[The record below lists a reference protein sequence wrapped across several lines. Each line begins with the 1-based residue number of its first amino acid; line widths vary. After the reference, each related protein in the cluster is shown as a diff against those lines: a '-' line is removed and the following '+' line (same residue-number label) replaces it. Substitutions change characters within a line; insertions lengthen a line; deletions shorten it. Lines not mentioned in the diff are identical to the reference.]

1 MRIAY
6 NPDNRGEWK
15 PLPEGTYDFQIL
27 EVEEKTSSKGNPQ
40 LYISTE
46 VVGGEFSGKKCG
58 MYFAATENATWRI
71 VQLLEATGVAFEQA
85 GTDLDFDEND
95 LIGSY
100 FQANAG
106 IREYNGK
113 KNNDFSKFE
122 PSSLS
127 AGPADEPAEEE
138 EEAPAP
144 PAKVAKAAPAPT
156 TRALTPRGRK

>member
-6 NPDNRGEWK
+6 NPENRGEWK

-46 VVGGEFSGKKCG
+46 VVGGEFSGKKAG

-71 VQLLEATGVAFEQA
+71 VQLLDATGVTYDLQ

-95 LIGSY
+95 LIGAY

-122 PSSLS
+122 PSALS
-127 AGPADEPAEEE
+127 AGSADEPADEPEPEL
-138 EEAPAP
+138 APAK
-144 PAKVAKAAPAPT
+144 AATKAAPAPA